1 MEFCA
6 DLLYIVSSLNQAT
19 RHLRCK
25 NEFNHF
31 HHIIATIRCISIVQ
45 IPFHLD
51 LTAPQGRPNSA
62 KKTARYIS
70 YLRQCDN
77 NISQAYSS
85 ECTACLSSTASY
97 YTSTCIQPFILSS
110 DDYSNSLP
118 THIRKFYEGCD
129 EQPTPKL
136 GPQMHISLRQQGHN
150 IAPISKPTGGPRFV
164 PYSRIIGLHV
174 MHISSSSTVM
184 TSPSGKKCAVKSLRN
199 SRRRRREHCV
209 LVFRGLP
216 VLSCNDQI

>member
-1 MEFCA
+1 LKEDDFVVFCDKLIAVECCLVMEFCA

-77 NISQAYSS
+77 NIRLTRQNALHVSRLRLHITKAPAYSRS
-85 ECTACLSSTASY
+85 FFHLTTTA
-97 YTSTCIQPFILSS
+97 
-110 DDYSNSLP
+110 
-118 THIRKFYEGCD
+118 IRCRRTYGNFTRD
-129 EQPTPKL
+129 ATN
-136 GPQMHISLRQQGHN
+136 SLRQN
-150 IAPISKPTGGPRFV
+150 
-164 PYSRIIGLHV
+164 
-174 MHISSSSTVM
+174 
-184 TSPSGKKCAVKSLRN
+184 
-199 SRRRRREHCV
+199 
-209 LVFRGLP
+209 
-216 VLSCNDQI
+216 